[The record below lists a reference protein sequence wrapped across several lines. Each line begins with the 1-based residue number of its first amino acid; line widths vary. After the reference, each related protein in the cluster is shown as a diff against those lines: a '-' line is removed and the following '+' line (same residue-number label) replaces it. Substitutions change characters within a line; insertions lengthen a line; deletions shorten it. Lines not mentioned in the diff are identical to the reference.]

1 MAAHELRGRARVV
14 EDCADIP
21 PVQGNAAR
29 LGQVFLNL
37 IINAAQAIAPGR
49 AEENEIRVTARLGEL
64 GRVTVDV
71 SDTGSGIAPEILER
85 IFEPFFTTKPVGE
98 GTGLGL
104 AVCRS
109 VVTSMGGDITVE
121 SQLGR
126 GTTFRIT
133 LPAFSSTDAQVPAAS
148 AS

>member
-1 MAAHELRGRARVV
+1 MV

-71 SDTGSGIAPEILER
+71 SDTGSGIAPEVLER

-121 SQLGR
+121 SQMGR